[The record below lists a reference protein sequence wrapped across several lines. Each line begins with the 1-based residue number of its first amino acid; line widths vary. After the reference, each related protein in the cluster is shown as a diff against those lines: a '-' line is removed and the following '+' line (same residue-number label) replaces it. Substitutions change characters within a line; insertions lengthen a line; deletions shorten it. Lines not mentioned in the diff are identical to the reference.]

1 MGPTRE
7 KMTALRVLVLMP
19 PPARSGSPTNAAFPT
34 YAAFLRN
41 TAGPRTLAPPQPD
54 KSETSAGRG
63 LALISIV
70 RETIKCGFVSGHV
83 YINQYFRYNLVN
95 SFNSKR
101 MLKQEKL
108 NGTRERVIFR
118 KMSLSPLG
126 WLKSLG

>member
-1 MGPTRE
+1 MGPTRA

-19 PPARSGSPTNAAFPT
+19 PPILSGSPTNAAFLPIP
-34 YAAFLRN
+34 
-41 TAGPRTLAPPQPD
+41 AGPRTLAPPQPD
-54 KSETSAGRG
+54 KTGDLGRERGKSG

-83 YINQYFRYNLVN
+83 YINQHFRYNLVN

-101 MLKQEKL
+101 VLKQEKL

-118 KMSLSPLG
+118 KISLSPLG